1 MGIPRGYQTKWYSH
15 TSLHL
20 CERRVAIEEAA
31 ASLRLSAHKENLQ
44 GALKNFTGNTDGGSN
59 FANGEVDQFVADES
73 NSSFGIKVHV
83 KDLPPLFEVDDVIEL
98 DCMTIYGKEKQKVFE
113 VMSWSH
119 DGINLTIN
127 IWTFPKQTKCI
138 TRMSNR
144 NRNQPTNLT
153 GMKKEEVY
161 KILIYDK
168 YCQNSTL
175 LQFM

>member
-1 MGIPRGYQTKWYSH
+1 M
-15 TSLHL
+15 
-20 CERRVAIEEAA
+20 
-31 ASLRLSAHKENLQ
+31 RLSAHKENLQ

-59 FANGEVDQFVADES
+59 FANGEVDQFVANES
-73 NSSFGIKVHV
+73 ISSFGFKVHV

-98 DCMTIYGKEKQKVFE
+98 DCMAIYGKEKQKVFE
-113 VMSWSH
+113 VMSRSH
-119 DGINLTIN
+119 DGINLTVN